1 MPHPLELKIG
11 AVRRR
16 AGRLVWTFGLS
27 RLATTL
33 VAVLLLAGMADYLV
47 RYQDRG
53 VRVILSLAALGAAA
67 WALYRFGQTVRGAR
81 FRDLDVALK
90 IERRFPQLQDRL
102 ASTVQFLHE
111 REDDPLAGSAAL
123 RRALIGQTAG
133 EIDGLDLSQA
143 LEPSPA
149 RRALTTAA
157 AVGALSLIV
166 VALHPASSRTALSR
180 LFNPINH
187 VAWPQLNHLTVK
199 NPVRRLAAGQAFEA
213 AVVDAEGVA
222 LPEEVW
228 LHLRYR
234 GEGDTSSETVEPMRF
249 AGGEMI
255 ARKENVSQPFA
266 YRAAGGDDDSMP
278 WIELEVVEP
287 PQIEQLSITLHY
299 PEYTGWPPESGD
311 RHIHALTGTRVEMH
325 GRATKPLSSASL
337 EIDDGPSIRAA
348 VSPDGYAFSA
358 PAPGGEQFI
367 VAKSGEYWIKLADRD
382 GFAGGEQVRYE
393 IRAQEDLAPAVTL
406 DEPSANI
413 FVTPQAV
420 VPLKIAVKDDLA
432 IKQIAFCFSRS
443 DKSDVGDES
452 FTLYEGPPRIEKRAA
467 RRPAGELSAG
477 ESRSLEHRWELGPL
491 ELKPGVQLIV
501 YAAATD
507 YRPLVGE
514 SQPRRL
520 TVIATNELAER
531 LAERQNF
538 VLGELARMLKLQREA
553 REQISGLEIQLRDVG
568 ELGKQDLDHLQGAE
582 LTQRQIDRGLVS
594 PGEGVASQ
602 IAGLLAELTNNKVDS
617 PDVERHMRRLLNEL
631 QRLGEQEL
639 PLISR
644 EMTSALKSS
653 QADAA
658 GSEADRTAKR
668 KRGPDQP
675 AGRALTAAGEHQDN
689 VIRSLEQMLGELSEW
704 DNYRRFHRE
713 IGQLRHD
720 QEAVNEQT
728 AELGRQTLTKDFK
741 DLTSQQQADLK
752 KLAARQLELSRQFD
766 KIEQR
771 MQRMGEELEGRDP
784 LAAGAITDALAE
796 ARERAVGGQMREAGR
811 QLGENQLGQAQGKQ
825 SQIAENLQEVL
836 DILANRRERELTR
849 LVKKL
854 RDAERKLAGLRDAQE
869 GLRKKFQEAEKL
881 ADEGQRQRELER
893 LSREQRQL
901 QQQAERLG
909 RQLERLQ
916 AERASRSMA
925 RGGAKMGQAGEQGQ
939 QGAAEAAAD
948 QAEAAQKDLDDA
960 QRQLAEARR
969 QAEQDL
975 ADEQLAR
982 LEDSLK
988 SVEERQTHTLAET
1001 RRYDEMRESQGDLT
1015 RAQWISVGDL
1025 VRQQQGLE
1033 AETREL
1039 AEKLSAKA
1047 FQFSLT
1053 GIAREMAA
1061 AAALVG
1067 RRQLGVP
1074 AQDAMHHAL
1083 ARLAQLISALKPDQD
1098 DEPANEEP
1106 EAPGGENGS
1115 GGQQGD
1121 ALRMVAELKL
1131 IGLMQAELNE
1141 RTKALEETRRKT
1153 GELTPDE
1160 RQTYAE
1166 LSEEQGKM
1174 ADLMLDLVEPDQA
1187 NPEDDPESL
1196 PKLKLEQ
1203 E

>member
-1 MPHPLELKIG
+1 MPHPLEHQIG

-27 RLATTL
+27 RLATTF

-53 VRVILSLAALGAAA
+53 VRVILSLAACGAAG
-67 WALYRFGQTVRGAR
+67 WAVYRFSQVLRGAR

-133 EIDGLDLSQA
+133 EIEGLDLAQA
-143 LEPSPA
+143 LEPAPA
-149 RRALTTAA
+149 RRALAA
-157 AVGALSLIV
+157 AAAIGALALAV
-166 VALHPASSRTALSR
+166 VALNPASSRTAMVR
-180 LFNPINH
+180 LFNPFSH
-187 VAWPQLNHLTVK
+187 AAWPQQHHLTVK
-199 NPVRRLAAGQAFEA
+199 KPLRRLAAGQTFEA
-213 AVVDAEGVA
+213 VVVDAEGAA
-222 LPEEVW
+222 LPDEVW

-234 GEGDTSSETVEPMRF
+234 GEGDTSSETVEPMQF
-249 AGGEMI
+249 VNGEMI
-255 ARKENVSQPFA
+255 ARKEHVSQPFT
-266 YRAAGGDDDSMP
+266 YRAVGGDDESMP
-278 WIELEVVEP
+278 WIELEVIEP
-287 PQIEQLSITLHY
+287 PQIEAIAVSLHY

-311 RHIHALTGTRVEMH
+311 RHIRALTGTRVEMR

-337 EIDDGPSIRAA
+337 EIVDGPSIKAA
-348 VSPDGYAFSA
+348 VGPDGLSFSL
-358 PAPGGEQFI
+358 PAPGAEPF
-367 VAKSGEYWIKLADRD
+367 VVEKSGEYWIKLADRD

-393 IRAQEDLAPAVTL
+393 IRADEDLAPAVTL
-406 DEPSANI
+406 EEPAANI

-420 VPLKIAVKDDLA
+420 VPLKISVKDDLA
-432 IKQIAFCFSRS
+432 IKQIAFYYSRS
-443 DKSDVGDES
+443 DKSDVGEES
-452 FTLYEGPPRIEKRAA
+452 LVLYAGPPQIERPSA
-467 RRPAGELSAG
+467 RRPDGDLAGG
-477 ESRSLEHRWELGPL
+477 ESRTLEHRWELAPL
-491 ELKPGVQLIV
+491 ELKPGVQLVV
-501 YAAATD
+501 YAAAAD

-520 TVIATNELAER
+520 TVITTNELAER

-538 VLGELARMLKLQREA
+538 VLGELARMLKLEREA
-553 REQISGLEIQLRDVG
+553 REQVSGLEIQLREIGD
-568 ELGKQDLDHLQGAE
+568 LGKQDLDHLQGAE
-582 LTQRQIDRGLVS
+582 LTQRQVDRGLVS

-617 PDVERHMRRLLNEL
+617 PDIERHMRRLLDEL
-631 QRLGEQEL
+631 GRLGEQEL

-644 EMTSALKSS
+644 ELTSALKSS
-653 QADAA
+653 QA
-658 GSEADRTAKR
+658 GVEADQGAKPR
-668 KRGPDQP
+668 RGPEQP
-675 AGRALTAAGEHQDN
+675 AGRALAAAGQHQDE

-728 AELGRQTLTKDFK
+728 AELGRQTLAKDFK
-741 DLTSQQQADLK
+741 DLPAQQQADLK

-766 KIEQR
+766 KIQER

-784 LAAGAITDALAE
+784 LAAGAIADALAE

-811 QLGENQLGQAQGKQ
+811 QLGENQLGQAQNKQ
-825 SQIAENLQEVL
+825 AQIAENLQEVL
-836 DILANRRERELTR
+836 DILANRRQRELTR

-854 RDAERKLAGLRDAQE
+854 RESERKLAELRDAQQ
-869 GLRKKFQEAEKL
+869 GLRKKWQEAEKL
-881 ADEGQRQRELER
+881 ADEAQRKRELER

-916 AERASRSMA
+916 AERAGRSLA
-925 RGGAKMGQAGEQGQ
+925 RGGAKMKQAGEQGQ
-939 QGAAEAAAD
+939 QGAGEAAAE
-948 QAEAAQKDLDDA
+948 QAEAAQRDLDDA
-960 QRQLAEARR
+960 QQQLAEARR

-988 SVEERQTHTLAET
+988 SIEQRQAQTLTET
-1001 RRYDEMRESQGDLT
+1001 RRYEEIRESQGDLT

-1025 VRQQQGLE
+1025 VRQQQSLE

-1047 FQFSLT
+1047 FQFSLA
-1053 GIAREMAA
+1053 GVAREMAA
-1061 AAALVG
+1061 AAALLG

-1083 ARLAQLISALKPDQD
+1083 ARLAQLMSALKPDQD
-1098 DEPANEEP
+1098 EEPAAEEEP
-1106 EAPGGENGS
+1106 QAPGGENGS
-1115 GGQQGD
+1115 AGQQGD

-1131 IGLMQAELNE
+1131 IGLMQAEINQ
-1141 RTKALEETRRKT
+1141 RTKALEETRRQT
-1153 GELTPDE
+1153 GELTPEE

-1166 LSEEQGKM
+1166 LSEEQGKL
-1174 ADLMLDLVEPDQA
+1174 ADLTLDLVEAEQA
-1187 NPEDDPESL
+1187 NPEDDPENL
-1196 PKLKLEQ
+1196 PKLKLE
-1203 E
+1203 EE